1 MCGPGHNGRISKYHE
16 ARVAEFEK
24 KIKEHEENLSVGR
37 PPACP
42 HHGCACQVSPR
53 GYAVRN
59 PKIEGGIRIGPV
71 RIRLWRCPEH
81 KRFRELPP
89 WLLRFKHYVS
99 EVVDSALQSRA
110 DGVPLETFCE
120 AYGLPDVRTPS
131 RWVASF
137 VARLKEIGLQ
147 VERRL
152 WALRPAEARGSPLE
166 SRWQYAYVWQS
177 LGRLEDIC
185 RAQGHP
191 LSRPHFIFSL

>member
-1 MCGPGHNGRISKYHE
+1 MCASQ
-16 ARVAEFEK
+16 VA
-24 KIKEHEENLSVGR
+24 
-37 PPACP
+37 
-42 HHGCACQVSPR
+42 PR
-53 GYAVRN
+53 GYVVRH
-59 PKIEGGIRIGPV
+59 PKIEGGLRIGPV
-71 RIRLWRCPEH
+71 RIRQWQCPTH

-99 EVVDSALQSRA
+99 DVVDGALQARA

-152 WALRPAEARGSPLE
+152 WALSPAEARGSPLE

-177 LGRLEDIC
+177 LGRLEDVC
-185 RAQGHP
+185 RSQGHT